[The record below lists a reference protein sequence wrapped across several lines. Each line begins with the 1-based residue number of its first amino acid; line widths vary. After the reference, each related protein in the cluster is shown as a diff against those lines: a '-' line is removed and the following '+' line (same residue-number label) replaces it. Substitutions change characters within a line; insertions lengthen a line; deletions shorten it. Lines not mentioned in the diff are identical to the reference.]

1 MLKVWEYD
9 EIYLGG
15 NKEESLRVRKLLL
28 EKGIKFSHR
37 SVKYDAS
44 NKWKK
49 RLGKLGKKLIKDNEY
64 YVYVPKDQVEEIK
77 ELIEKTRDLLQEP
90 EALPEATAIQQES
103 IEPASPGLGQGTDPQ
118 GADEEL

>member
-15 NKEESLRVRKLLL
+15 SKEESLRVRKLLL

-64 YVYVPKDQVEEIK
+64 YVYVPKDQVEEIR
-77 ELIEKTRDLLQEP
+77 ELIEKTRDLPQEP
-90 EALPEATAIQQES
+90 EALPEETAVQQEP
-103 IEPASPGLGQGTDPQ
+103 IETVSPGLGQETDPQ